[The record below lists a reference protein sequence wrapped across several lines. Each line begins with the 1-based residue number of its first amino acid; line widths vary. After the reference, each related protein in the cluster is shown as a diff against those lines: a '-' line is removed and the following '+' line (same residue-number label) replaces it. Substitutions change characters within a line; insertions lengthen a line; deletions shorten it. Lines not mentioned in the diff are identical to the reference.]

1 MGAELKGLARRDLL
15 ESIAAGASGRNLA
28 VYAEETA

>member
-1 MGAELKGLARRDLL
+1 MGVELKGLAKREVL
-15 ESIAAGASGRNLA
+15 ESFAAGASGRNLA